1 MGCYQASAE
10 LEDEL
15 IILIRCDR
23 AGNHLKHA
31 GTGLGKCEGISQ
43 LEHVSFV
50 AALLFF

>member
-31 GTGLGKCEGISQ
+31 GTGWENVKGL
-43 LEHVSFV
+43 VS
-50 AALLFF
+50 